1 LSGLSSG
8 TDGVTATKFSLRG
21 CWTSGA
27 GLGGSL
33 TFTLALI
40 RLRGSLLRAK
50 VLVAGRT
57 VGGRESLF
65 LSESVGGF
73 LSERRGKFWKAPL
86 LSPPPR
92 ALLAELAVR
101 ENEEEGEDED
111 DDDDDEDD
119 EGEEGL
125 NTLSKLNP
133 LNATVSEF

>member
-1 LSGLSSG
+1 MTLIP
-8 TDGVTATKFSLRG
+8 TITVTLA
-21 CWTSGA
+21 
-27 GLGGSL
+27 L

-92 ALLAELAVR
+92 ALLAELAER
-101 ENEEEGEDED
+101 ENEVEGDDED
-111 DDDDDEDD
+111 DDDDDDD
-119 EGEEGL
+119 EEEEEGL

-133 LNATVSEF
+133 LEIVRFDCTLYYQRFR